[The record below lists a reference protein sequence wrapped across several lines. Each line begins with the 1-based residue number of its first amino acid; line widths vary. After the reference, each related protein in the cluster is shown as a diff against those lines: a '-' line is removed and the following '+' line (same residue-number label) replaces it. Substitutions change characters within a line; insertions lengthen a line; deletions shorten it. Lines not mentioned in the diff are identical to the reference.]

1 MSDLQNWVYQ
11 MEAGALRIWLVRIA
25 LFCLFVGLAAWI
37 GISEFH
43 GLGTRESMDLAQQA
57 RQLSTGNGF
66 STDFIRPLALWQLR
80 SKYGQDAPS
89 VAKFPE
95 TLSPPLYPVIV
106 GGIFRLGELSHLVKF
121 KLTPEDV
128 KGMRVYPPDYLILGF
143 NLLLVLFSA
152 ICVYQW
158 AERQFDFGAAILGT
172 VFFFGS
178 TVLWDQALLGGVAC
192 LVVFLYAL
200 AGCLL
205 ANGCYQ
211 TEQMEETGGGV
222 GVVWY
227 LLAGIACGLLPSVQ
241 LIQIWPVLAILGLAF
256 VCVPHGRWWFSL
268 GVILGLGVFLAWLGR
283 LWVVTGNPLGLNWA
297 HLLADSSKYPG
308 TLLWRS
314 YDFDLAKTEIWRKI
328 VGLAIRGG
336 AFLISQGPQICGN
349 ALVGCLAV
357 LALFHPFRRFSAVVG
372 KNLWGG
378 ALAALFLGTAFVQR
392 EGMDPEVP
400 PLLGLLP
407 VACVFGAAFLWILI
421 ERWKLEIDLLGQVFV
436 VGVAFLVVTP
446 TLSRL
451 LLSNPAP
458 FAYPPTYPPIFL
470 YMRSW
475 FEPNELQASD
485 LPAAEAWYTGQ
496 PTLWIPSTREDF
508 LKIHDR
514 IAPVF
519 SILFTPASSDARLY
533 SQILAEKSEWVAW
546 GDLIQRQR
554 PPDLPQAFVTSLP
567 PNNEY
572 LLLSIQKRWN

>member
-11 MEAGALRIWLVRIA
+11 IEAGVLRIWLVRIA

-43 GLGTRESMDLAQQA
+43 GLGTREAMDLAQQA
-57 RQLSTGNGF
+57 RQLSTGKGF

-80 SKYGQDAPS
+80 SKYGNDAPP
-89 VAKFPE
+89 VTKFPE
-95 TLSPPLYPVIV
+95 TLSPPLYPVIL

-143 NLLLVLFSA
+143 NLLLVLLSA
-152 ICVYQW
+152 VCVCAW
-158 AERQFDFGAAILGT
+158 AERQFDFGVAILGT
-172 VFFFGS
+172 AFFLGS
-178 TVLWDQALLGGVAC
+178 TILWDQALLGGVAC

-205 ANGCYQ
+205 ANGCCQ
-211 TEQMEETGGGV
+211 TEQMEETGGG
-222 GVVWY
+222 GGAVWY

-241 LIQIWPVLAILGLAF
+241 LIQIWPVLAVLGLAF
-256 VCVPHGRWWFSL
+256 VSLPHGRWWFFL
-268 GVILGLGVFLAWLGR
+268 GVILGLGVFIAWLGR

-314 YDFDLAKTEIWRKI
+314 YDFDLGKTEIWRKI

-357 LALFHPFRRFSAVVG
+357 LALMHPFRRFSAMAG
-372 KNLWGG
+372 KTLWGV
-378 ALAALFLGTAFVQR
+378 ALPALFLGSAFVQR
-392 EGMDPEVP
+392 EGMDTEVP

-421 ERWKLEIDLLGQVFV
+421 ERWKLEIELLGQVFV

-451 LLSNPAP
+451 LFSNPAP

-475 FEPNELQASD
+475 FEPNELESSD
-485 LPAAEAWYTGQ
+485 LPAAEAWYSGQ

-519 SILFTPASSDARLY
+519 SILFTPASSDTRLY

-546 GDLIQRQR
+546 ADLIQRQK

-572 LLLSIQKRWN
+572 LLLSVQKRWN

>member
-43 GLGTRESMDLAQQA
+43 GMGTRESMDLAQQA

-80 SKYGQDAPS
+80 SKYGNDAPS
-89 VAKFPE
+89 FTKFPE

-106 GGIFRLGELSHLVKF
+106 GGIFRMGELSHLVKF

-211 TEQMEETGGGV
+211 TEQMEETGGGG

-357 LALFHPFRRFSAVVG
+357 LALFHPFRRFSAMVG

-421 ERWKLEIDLLGQVFV
+421 ERWKLEIELLGQVFV

-451 LLSNPAP
+451 LLSSPAP

-475 FEPNELQASD
+475 FESNELQASD

-514 IAPVF
+514 VAPVF

-546 GDLIQRQR
+546 GDLIQRQK

>member
-11 MEAGALRIWLVRIA
+11 IEAGVLRIWLVRIA

-43 GLGTRESMDLAQQA
+43 GLGTREAMDLAQQA
-57 RQLSTGNGF
+57 RQLSTGKGF

-80 SKYGQDAPS
+80 SKYGNDAPP
-89 VAKFPE
+89 VTKFPE
-95 TLSPPLYPVIV
+95 TLSPPLYPVIL

-143 NLLLVLFSA
+143 NLLLVLLSA
-152 ICVYQW
+152 VCVYAW
-158 AERQFDFGAAILGT
+158 AERQFDFGVAILGT
-172 VFFFGS
+172 AFFLGS
-178 TVLWDQALLGGVAC
+178 TILWDQALLGGVAC

-205 ANGCYQ
+205 ANGCCQ
-211 TEQMEETGGGV
+211 TEQMEETGGG
-222 GVVWY
+222 GGAVWD

-241 LIQIWPVLAILGLAF
+241 LIQIWPVLAVLGLAF
-256 VCVPHGRWWFSL
+256 VSLPHGRWWFFL
-268 GVILGLGVFLAWLGR
+268 GVILGLGVFIAWLGR

-314 YDFDLAKTEIWRKI
+314 YDFDLGKTEIWRKI

-357 LALFHPFRRFSAVVG
+357 LALMHPFRRFSAMAG
-372 KNLWGG
+372 KTLWGV
-378 ALAALFLGTAFVQR
+378 ALPALFLGSAFVQR
-392 EGMDPEVP
+392 EGMDTEVP

-421 ERWKLEIDLLGQVFV
+421 ERWKLEIELLGQVFV

-451 LLSNPAP
+451 LFSNPAP

-475 FEPNELQASD
+475 FEPNELESSD
-485 LPAAEAWYTGQ
+485 LPAAEAWYSGQ

-519 SILFTPASSDARLY
+519 SILFTPASSDTRLY

-546 GDLIQRQR
+546 ADLIQRQK

-572 LLLSIQKRWN
+572 LLLSVQKRWN

>member
-80 SKYGQDAPS
+80 SKYGNDAPS
-89 VAKFPE
+89 FTKFPE

-106 GGIFRLGELSHLVKF
+106 GGIFRMGELSHLVKF

-241 LIQIWPVLAILGLAF
+241 LIQIWPVLTILGLAF

-392 EGMDPEVP
+392 EGMDLEVP

-421 ERWKLEIDLLGQVFV
+421 ERWKLEIELLGQVFV

>member
-1 MSDLQNWVYQ
+1 MSGLQDWVYQ
-11 MEAGALRIWLVRIA
+11 VESGGLRIWLVRVA
-25 LFCLFVGLAAWI
+25 LFCLVVGMAAWI
-37 GISEFH
+37 GINEFH
-43 GLGTRESMDLAQQA
+43 GLGNRESMDLAQQA
-57 RQLSTGNGF
+57 RQLAAGKGF
-66 STDFIRPLALWQLR
+66 TTDFIRPLALWQLR
-80 SKYGQDAPS
+80 SKYGNDAPL

-95 TLSPPLYPVIV
+95 TLSPPLYPVIL

-128 KGMRVYPPDYLILGF
+128 RGMKVYPPDYLVLGF
-143 NLLLVLFSA
+143 NLLMVLLSA
-152 ICVYQW
+152 ICVYGW
-158 AERQFDFGAAILGT
+158 AERQFDLGVAILGAT
-172 VFFFGS
+172 FFLGS
-178 TVLWDQALLGGVAC
+178 TILWDQALLGGVAC

-200 AGCLL
+200 AGYLL
-205 ANGCYQ
+205 AKGCCQ
-211 TEQMEETGGGV
+211 TEQMEETGGGA
-222 GVVWY
+222 GGVWY
-227 LLAGIACGLLPSVQ
+227 LLAGIACGFLPSVQ
-241 LIQIWPVLAILGLAF
+241 FIQIWPVLAVLGLAF
-256 VCVPHGRWWFSL
+256 VCLPHGRWYFFL
-268 GVILGLGVFLAWLGR
+268 GVILSLGVFLAWLGR

-297 HLLADSSKYPG
+297 HLLADTSKYPG

-314 YDFDLAKTEIWRKI
+314 YDFDLGKTEIWRKI
-328 VGLAIRGG
+328 GGLAIRGV

-357 LALFHPFRRFSAVVG
+357 LALIHPFRRFSAMVG
-372 KNLWGG
+372 RNLWGV
-378 ALAALFLGTAFVQR
+378 ALASLFLGMAFVQR
-392 EGMDPEVP
+392 EGIDPEVP

-407 VACVFGAAFLWILI
+407 VACVFGAAYLWILV
-421 ERWKLEIDLLGQVFV
+421 ERWKLEIELLGQVFV
-436 VGVAFLVVTP
+436 VGVAFFAVMP

-475 FEPNELQASD
+475 FEPDELQAAD
-485 LPAAEAWYTGQ
+485 LPAAEAWYSAQ
-496 PTLWIPSTREDF
+496 PTLWIPSTRQDF

-514 IAPVF
+514 VAPVF

-546 GDLIQRQR
+546 GDLIQRQKA
-554 PPDLPQAFVTSLP
+554 PDLPQAFATSLP

>member
-11 MEAGALRIWLVRIA
+11 IEAGVLRIWLVRIA
-25 LFCLFVGLAAWI
+25 LFCFFVGLAAWI

-43 GLGTRESMDLAQQA
+43 GLGTREAMDLAQQA
-57 RQLSTGNGF
+57 RQLSTGKGF

-80 SKYGQDAPS
+80 SKYGNDAPP
-89 VAKFPE
+89 VTKFPE
-95 TLSPPLYPVIV
+95 TLSPPLYPVIL

-143 NLLLVLFSA
+143 NLLLVLLSA
-152 ICVYQW
+152 VCVYAW
-158 AERQFDFGAAILGT
+158 AERQFDFGVAILGT
-172 VFFFGS
+172 AFFLGS
-178 TVLWDQALLGGVAC
+178 TILWDQALLGGVAC

-205 ANGCYQ
+205 ANGCCQ
-211 TEQMEETGGGV
+211 TEQMEETGGG
-222 GVVWY
+222 GGAVWY

-241 LIQIWPVLAILGLAF
+241 LIQIWPVLAVLGLAF
-256 VCVPHGRWWFSL
+256 VSLPHGRWWFFL
-268 GVILGLGVFLAWLGR
+268 GVILGLGVFIAWLGR

-314 YDFDLAKTEIWRKI
+314 YDFDLGKTEIWRKI

-357 LALFHPFRRFSAVVG
+357 LALMHPFRRFSAMAG
-372 KNLWGG
+372 KTLWGV
-378 ALAALFLGTAFVQR
+378 ALLALFLGSTFVQR
-392 EGMDPEVP
+392 EGMDMEVP

-421 ERWKLEIDLLGQVFV
+421 ERWKLEIELLGQVFV

-451 LLSNPAP
+451 LFSNPAP

-475 FEPNELQASD
+475 FEPNELESSD
-485 LPAAEAWYTGQ
+485 LPAAEAWYSGQ

-519 SILFTPASSDARLY
+519 SILFTPASSDTRLY

-546 GDLIQRQR
+546 ADLIQRQK

-572 LLLSIQKRWN
+572 LLLSVQKRWN

>member
-1 MSDLQNWVYQ
+1 
-11 MEAGALRIWLVRIA
+11 LRIWLVRIA

-80 SKYGQDAPS
+80 SKYGNDAPS
-89 VAKFPE
+89 FTKFPE

-106 GGIFRLGELSHLVKF
+106 GGIFRMGELSHLVKF

-128 KGMRVYPPDYLILGF
+128 KGMRIYPPDYLILGF

-328 VGLAIRGG
+328 VGLAIQGG

>member
-80 SKYGQDAPS
+80 SKYGNDAPS
-89 VAKFPE
+89 FTKFPE

-106 GGIFRLGELSHLVKF
+106 GGIFRMGELSHLVKF

-211 TEQMEETGGGV
+211 TEQMEETGGGG

-256 VCVPHGRWWFSL
+256 VCVPHGRWWFFL

>member
-11 MEAGALRIWLVRIA
+11 IEAGVLRIWLVRIA

-43 GLGTRESMDLAQQA
+43 GLGTREAMDLAQQA
-57 RQLSTGNGF
+57 RQLSTGKGF

-80 SKYGQDAPS
+80 SKYGNDAPP
-89 VAKFPE
+89 VMKFPE
-95 TLSPPLYPVIV
+95 TLSPPLYPVIL

-128 KGMRVYPPDYLILGF
+128 KGMRIYPPDYLILGF
-143 NLLLVLFSA
+143 NLLLVLLSA
-152 ICVYQW
+152 VCVYAW
-158 AERQFDFGAAILGT
+158 AERQFDFGVGILGT
-172 VFFFGS
+172 AFFLGS
-178 TVLWDQALLGGVAC
+178 TILWDQALLGGVAC

-205 ANGCYQ
+205 ANGCCQ
-211 TEQMEETGGGV
+211 TEQMEETGGG
-222 GVVWY
+222 GGAVWY

-241 LIQIWPVLAILGLAF
+241 LIQIWPVLAVLGLAF
-256 VCVPHGRWWFSL
+256 VSLPHGRWWFFL
-268 GVILGLGVFLAWLGR
+268 GVILGLGVFIAWLGR

-314 YDFDLAKTEIWRKI
+314 YDFDLGKTEIWRKI

-357 LALFHPFRRFSAVVG
+357 LALMHPFRRFSAMAG
-372 KNLWGG
+372 KTLWGV
-378 ALAALFLGTAFVQR
+378 ALPALFLGSAFVQR
-392 EGMDPEVP
+392 EGMDTEVP

-421 ERWKLEIDLLGQVFV
+421 ERWKLEIELLGQVFV
-436 VGVAFLVVTP
+436 VGVTFLVVTP

-451 LLSNPAP
+451 LFSNPAP

-475 FEPNELQASD
+475 FEPNELESSD
-485 LPAAEAWYTGQ
+485 LPAAEAWYSGQ

-519 SILFTPASSDARLY
+519 SILFTPASSDTRLY

-546 GDLIQRQR
+546 ADLIQRQK

-572 LLLSIQKRWN
+572 LLLSVQKRWN

>member
-11 MEAGALRIWLVRIA
+11 IEAGVLRIWLVRIA

-43 GLGTRESMDLAQQA
+43 GLGTREAMDLAQQA
-57 RQLSTGNGF
+57 RQLSTGKGF

-80 SKYGQDAPS
+80 SKYGNDAPP

-95 TLSPPLYPVIV
+95 TLSPPLYPVIL

-143 NLLLVLFSA
+143 NLLLVLLSA
-152 ICVYQW
+152 ACVYAW
-158 AERQFDFGAAILGT
+158 AERQFDFGVAILGT
-172 VFFFGS
+172 TFFLGS
-178 TVLWDQALLGGVAC
+178 TILWDQALLGGVAC

-205 ANGCYQ
+205 ANGCCQ
-211 TEQMEETGGGV
+211 TDQMEETGGG
-222 GVVWY
+222 GGAFWY

-241 LIQIWPVLAILGLAF
+241 LIQIWPVLAVLGLAF
-256 VCVPHGRWWFSL
+256 VSIPHGRWWFFL
-268 GVILGLGVFLAWLGR
+268 GVILGLGVFIAWLGR

-314 YDFDLAKTEIWRKI
+314 YDFDLGKTEIWRKI

-349 ALVGCLAV
+349 ALVGSLAV
-357 LALFHPFRRFSAVVG
+357 LALMHPFRRFSAMAG
-372 KNLWGG
+372 KTLWGV
-378 ALAALFLGTAFVQR
+378 ALPALFLGSAFVQR

-421 ERWKLEIDLLGQVFV
+421 ERWKLEIELLGQVFV
-436 VGVAFLVVTP
+436 VGVAILVVAP

-451 LLSNPAP
+451 LFSNPAP

-475 FEPNELQASD
+475 FEPNELESSD
-485 LPAAEAWYTGQ
+485 LPAAEAWYSGQ

-519 SILFTPASSDARLY
+519 SILFTPASSDTRLY

-546 GDLIQRQR
+546 ADLIQRQK

-572 LLLSIQKRWN
+572 LLLSVQKRWN

>member
-80 SKYGQDAPS
+80 SKYGNDAPS
-89 VAKFPE
+89 FTKFPE

-106 GGIFRLGELSHLVKF
+106 GGIFRMGELSHLVKF

-256 VCVPHGRWWFSL
+256 VCVPHGKWWFSL

>member
-80 SKYGQDAPS
+80 SKYGNDAPS
-89 VAKFPE
+89 FTKFPE

-106 GGIFRLGELSHLVKF
+106 GGIFRLGELTHLVKF

-178 TVLWDQALLGGVAC
+178 TVLWDQVLLGGVAC

-205 ANGCYQ
+205 ANGCCQ

-222 GVVWY
+222 GAVWY

-256 VCVPHGRWWFSL
+256 VCAPHGRWWFSL
-268 GVILGLGVFLAWLGR
+268 GVILGFGVFLAWLGR

-314 YDFDLAKTEIWRKI
+314 YDFDLAKTEIWKKI

-336 AFLISQGPQICGN
+336 AFLIFQGPQVCGN

-357 LALFHPFRRFSAVVG
+357 LALFHPFRRFSAMVG

-421 ERWKLEIDLLGQVFV
+421 ERWKLEIELLGQVFV

>member
-80 SKYGQDAPS
+80 SKYGNDAPS
-89 VAKFPE
+89 FTKFPE

-106 GGIFRLGELSHLVKF
+106 GGIFRMGELSHLVKF

-514 IAPVF
+514 IAPIF

>member
-80 SKYGQDAPS
+80 SKYGNDAPS
-89 VAKFPE
+89 FTKFPE

-106 GGIFRLGELSHLVKF
+106 GGIFRMGELSHLVKF

-328 VGLAIRGG
+328 VGLAIQGG

>member
-11 MEAGALRIWLVRIA
+11 IEAGVLRIWLVRIA

-43 GLGTRESMDLAQQA
+43 GLGTREAMDLAQQA
-57 RQLSTGNGF
+57 RQLSTGKGF

-80 SKYGQDAPS
+80 SKYGNDAPP
-89 VAKFPE
+89 VTKFPE
-95 TLSPPLYPVIV
+95 TLSPPLSPVIL
-106 GGIFRLGELSHLVKF
+106 GGGFRLGELSHLVKF

-143 NLLLVLFSA
+143 NLLLVLLSA
-152 ICVYQW
+152 VCVYAW
-158 AERQFDFGAAILGT
+158 AERQFDFGVAILGT
-172 VFFFGS
+172 AFFLGS
-178 TVLWDQALLGGVAC
+178 TILWDQALLGGVAC

-205 ANGCYQ
+205 ANGCCQ
-211 TEQMEETGGGV
+211 TEQMEETGGG
-222 GVVWY
+222 GGAVWY

-241 LIQIWPVLAILGLAF
+241 LIQIWPVLAVLGLAF
-256 VCVPHGRWWFSL
+256 VSLPHGRWWFFL
-268 GVILGLGVFLAWLGR
+268 GVILGLGVFIAWLGR

-314 YDFDLAKTEIWRKI
+314 YDFDLGKTEIWRKI

-357 LALFHPFRRFSAVVG
+357 LALMHPFRRFSAMAG
-372 KNLWGG
+372 KTLWGV
-378 ALAALFLGTAFVQR
+378 ALPALFLGSAFVQR
-392 EGMDPEVP
+392 EGMDTEVP

-421 ERWKLEIDLLGQVFV
+421 ERWKLEIELLGQVFV

-451 LLSNPAP
+451 LFSNPAP

-475 FEPNELQASD
+475 FEPNELESSD
-485 LPAAEAWYTGQ
+485 LPAAEAWYSGQ

-519 SILFTPASSDARLY
+519 SILFTPASSDTRLY

-546 GDLIQRQR
+546 ADLIQRQK

-572 LLLSIQKRWN
+572 LLLSVQKRWN

>member
-11 MEAGALRIWLVRIA
+11 IEAGALRIWLVRIA

-121 KLTPEDV
+121 KLTPEDL

-205 ANGCYQ
+205 ANGCCQ

-222 GVVWY
+222 GAVWY

-256 VCVPHGRWWFSL
+256 ACVPHGRWWFSL

-297 HLLADSSKYPG
+297 HLLSDSSKYPG

-328 VGLAIRGG
+328 FGLAIRGG

-357 LALFHPFRRFSAVVG
+357 LALFHPFRRFSAMVG

-421 ERWKLEIDLLGQVFV
+421 ERWKLEIELLGQVFV

-451 LLSNPAP
+451 LLSSPAP

-475 FEPNELQASD
+475 FESNELQASD

-514 IAPVF
+514 VAPVF

-546 GDLIQRQR
+546 GDLIQRQK

>member
-80 SKYGQDAPS
+80 SKYGNDAPS
-89 VAKFPE
+89 FTKFPE

-106 GGIFRLGELSHLVKF
+106 GGIFRMGELSHLVKF

-172 VFFFGS
+172 VFFLGS

-205 ANGCYQ
+205 ANGCCQ

-222 GVVWY
+222 GAVWY

-357 LALFHPFRRFSAVVG
+357 LALFHPFRRFSAMVG

-378 ALAALFLGTAFVQR
+378 VLAALFLGTAFVQR

-421 ERWKLEIDLLGQVFV
+421 ERWKLEIELLGQVFV

-514 IAPVF
+514 ITPVF